1 MITGVCYRVK
11 LYKYIHGM
19 TMHTTNYTIITQ
31 RTCYFTSLALEG
43 VHESASL

>member
-19 TMHTTNYTIITQ
+19 TMHTSNHTITTHNII
-31 RTCYFTSLALEG
+31 FM
-43 VHESASL
+43 V